1 MVSLLLAIIYIAF
14 ISLGLP
20 DSLLGS
26 AWPIMQGQLGVPLS
40 YAGIITMII
49 AGGTIVSSLCA
60 DRVIR
65 KLGTGLVTAISVA
78 LTAAGLMGF
87 SLSTEFWMLCLLAIP
102 YGLGAGAIDAALNNY
117 VALHYSSRHMSWLH
131 AFWGVGVTISPY
143 IMSFC
148 LTRNFGW
155 EMGYRSVSFIQIILT
170 AVLFATL
177 PLWKRAAKHN
187 TNTEEVTPTVL
198 SVPQAL
204 KLKGAPNVLIA
215 FFCYCALE
223 STAGL
228 WASSYLV
235 GYRGVDAETAAR
247 FAALFYIGI
256 TVGRVL
262 NGFIADKFGDRTM
275 IRTGIL
281 VMAAGVILVT
291 LPLGTNLPCLIGL
304 VIIGLGCAPVYPCI
318 IHSTPVN
325 FGKENSQSLVGIQMA
340 SAYTGST
347 LMPPLFG
354 LIAQHIHI
362 GLYPLYLGVFTLV
375 MLLMTETLNRKI
387 SLKNT

>member
-87 SLSTEFWMLCLLAIP
+87 SFSTEFWMLCLLAIP

-148 LTRNFGW
+148 LTRNLGW
-155 EMGYRSVSFIQIILT
+155 EMGYRSVSFIQIGLT
-170 AVLFATL
+170 AVLFAAL
-177 PLWKRAAKHN
+177 PLWKRVN
-187 TNTEEVTPTVL
+187 TGSKQEEEVTPTVL

-204 KLKGAPNVLIA
+204 KLKGAPNVLFA

-235 GYRGVDAETAAR
+235 GFRGVDPETAAS
-247 FAALFYIGI
+247 FAALYYLGI
-256 TVGRVL
+256 TGGRIL
-262 NGFIADKFGDRTM
+262 NGFIADKFGDRNM

-281 VMAAGVILVT
+281 VLATGVILVA
-291 LPLGTNLPCLIGL
+291 LPLPTTLPCLIGL
-304 VIIGLGCAPVYPCI
+304 VIIGLGCAPIYPCV
-318 IHSTPVN
+318 IHSTPIN

-354 LIAQHIHI
+354 LIAQYISI
-362 GLYPLYLGVFTLV
+362 GLYPLYLGIFTLV
-375 MLLMTETLNRKI
+375 MLVMTESLNRKI
-387 SLKNT
+387 PLK

>member
-1 MVSLLLAIIYIAF
+1 MVSLLLAIIYVAF

-49 AGGTIVSSLCA
+49 AGGTIVSSLFA

-87 SLSTEFWMLCLLAIP
+87 SLSTEFWMICVLAIP

-148 LTRNFGW
+148 LTRDLGW
-155 EMGYRSVSFIQIILT
+155 EMGYRSVSFIQIALT

-177 PLWKRAAKHN
+177 PLWKKAAKVH
-187 TNTEEVTPTVL
+187 TQEEEVIPKVL

-228 WASSYLV
+228 WATSYLV
-235 GYRGVDAETAAR
+235 GHRGVDAETAAS
-247 FAALFYIGI
+247 FAALYYLGI
-256 TVGRVL
+256 TIGRVL
-262 NGFIADKFGDRTM
+262 NGFVADKFGDRAM

-281 VMAAGVILVT
+281 VMAAGIVLVA
-291 LPLGTNLPCLIGL
+291 LPLPTTLPCLVGL
-304 VIIGLGCAPVYPCI
+304 VVIGLGCAPVYPCI

-354 LIAQHIHI
+354 VIAQYIHI
-362 GLYPLYLGVFTLV
+362 GLYPLYLGIFTLV
-375 MLLMTETLNRKI
+375 MLWMTEALNRKI
-387 SLKNT
+387 SMK